1 MASLVYT
8 ALGLP
13 ALLLVF
19 FASNDCRERETWRY
33 GWGTVRTDSVTQEG
47 SQVVKNRVAGV
58 IRMRV
63 QSHGLLS
70 LSRRW
75 GCLARKDMAGQDGHH
90 HCHLYKGC
98 VKNTL
103 PSLSAQ
109 NVCGWAAS

>member
-75 GCLARKDMAGQDGHH
+75 GCLAWKDMAGQDGHH
-90 HCHLYKGC
+90 HCYLYKGC

-103 PSLSAQ
+103 LSLNAQ
-109 NVCGWAAS
+109 NIFAGAAS